1 MSSVLNRKQV
11 YSDQSRSFCARYA
24 LGVVPTA
31 LRKARLK
38 FACDENPMAY
48 AMSTSSRSLVSSSR
62 LARSRRWRLTYS
74 WGAVP
79 VAALKLREKCAGLMH
94 ATDASSLT
102 VKARSTEALMNY
114 VTRVRR
120 FKSNGLSAPLN
131 CLRRTA
137 VAE

>member
-1 MSSVLNRKQV
+1 MSPVPSRKQA
-11 YSDQSRSFCARYA
+11 YSDQSRSFRARYA

-38 FACDENPMAY
+38 FACDEHPVAY

-102 VKARSTEALMNY
+102 VKACSTEALMNS
-114 VTRVRR
+114 VTRVKR
-120 FKSNGLSAPLN
+120 FKSSGFFAAPE
-131 CLRRTA
+131 CFTGTG
-137 VAE
+137 

>member
-1 MSSVLNRKQV
+1 MSPVLYRTQA
-11 YSDQSRSFCARYA
+11 YSDQSRSFCALYA

-38 FACDENPMAY
+38 FACDENPVAY
-48 AMSTSSRSLVSSSR
+48 AMSTSSRSLVRSSR
-62 LARSRRWRLTYS
+62 LARSRRARLTYS
-74 WGAVP
+74 CGAVP

-102 VKARSTEALMNY
+102 VKARSTEALMNS

-120 FKSNGLSAPLN
+120 FKSSGLSAPLN
-131 CLRRTA
+131 RFGQTA